1 MLKRLFHRL
10 LFQHTS
16 YLIRK
21 ARTEILHESD
31 MPELPALLD
40 PRQSVTLAKIVR
52 HPSNWKFIFSM
63 IGVYW
68 FRLRAGYF
76 YYFMAMVFSLL
87 SPNLIHLFVSRLEQ
101 GAELSITLWI
111 GAGLALCG
119 VFSGVFLQHYFHST
133 LHTNQMI
140 TNDLNQL
147 IFRQS
152 LDLSIQARTGKQV
165 GDIVNYMS
173 SDTEAISDFPI
184 VLGDICWAVIMITV
198 TAGMLFF
205 YIGWSALAALLV
217 LAGLVPLTQ
226 YVGKRFVQFEEKMMN
241 QKDARITL
249 MTQLL
254 NSIRVIKFFAWEKAI
269 SEEVQTLRK
278 AELKSRQKLARAEVL
293 SGVSYTAV
301 SSLVLFVAL
310 FVHAWRGQTLDAALI
325 FTCIALF
332 GLLEEPFGHLSRLF
346 SRFSQALVSAR
357 RILDFL
363 ETEKVPESKAAK
375 PFNSENAIELQAASF
390 SHGMIPIVQGLT
402 LQVPRGSSLA
412 IVGPVGSGK
421 TTLLQGLLGE
431 CHLVHGA
438 LRVDSGLASAPL
450 RRAFVPQ
457 EAFIVNA
464 SLLDNVLFGE
474 TSVSKEALRKS
485 IHLACLEKDVRD
497 LPSGLRTEIGEKG
510 VNLSGGQKQR
520 VSLARAVFSKPDL
533 VFLDD
538 PLSAVDV
545 ETEKQLCDRLI
556 FGEWEKDK
564 VTRIVS
570 THRLESLA
578 RFDQVLFLQSGQ
590 VSGLGRLDE
599 LLKFNSEFQTFYR
612 EHEASQ
618 GAHPPAQA
626 AAETQAAMEIKED
639 VRITEDEERERGA
652 VKASVYKE
660 YILSLRGEK
669 KNNFI
674 LLALGLMAV
683 TAAMIP
689 LLQKGWLANYQNL
702 GFEMTPLQAIYT
714 YGGLGL
720 AVLLFTMLNQLFW
733 LERGLIAGRNFHDQM
748 LNSILRAP
756 VRFFDSTP
764 VGRILQR
771 FSRDL
776 ESVDIYLQ
784 WSFESFVHCVLHV
797 TVSLV
802 LVLTVMPVM
811 VLIIGPT
818 LWLYNKVQS
827 DYRRP
832 AREAKRFDS
841 VARSPRYAH
850 FKETLMGL
858 VVIRAFEK
866 REWFLQDF
874 FNKLSHSQ
882 RMFYGH
888 YMLNRWFS
896 TRVPLVAGAIS
907 LSTVM
912 GIAYAAHSQW
922 MTAGLAGLVTIY
934 ALTFWGQLNWAIR
947 IFSDIESRMTSV
959 ERLKFYSQLKPEKIQ
974 GAAQPPENWPP
985 AGEVVVENLQ
995 ARYAEHLPFVL
1006 KGVSFQ
1012 IPAGQRV
1019 GIVGRTGSGK
1029 TTLFQVLYRFL
1040 EASGGSIRIDG
1051 VDISTLDLE
1060 RLRRSLAIVPQD
1072 PSLFLG
1078 TLRSNLDR
1086 YNEYSDDEVW
1096 ESLTQAGLASF
1107 VRGLN
1112 LQLQTPV
1119 AENGANFSQ
1128 GQRQLLCLA
1137 RALLIQA
1144 KIVLMDEATASVDVQ
1159 TDAQVQKVIREQ
1171 LKGVTM
1177 LIIAHRLG
1185 TVADCDLVIEMADG
1199 AVKRIH
1205 RPADESQKDLEKLL
1219 ATKPL
1224 VP

>member
-1 MLKRLFHRL
+1 
-10 LFQHTS
+10 
-16 YLIRK
+16 
-21 ARTEILHESD
+21 
-31 MPELPALLD
+31 
-40 PRQSVTLAKIVR
+40 
-52 HPSNWKFIFSM
+52 
-63 IGVYW
+63 
-68 FRLRAGYF
+68 
-76 YYFMAMVFSLL
+76 
-87 SPNLIHLFVSRLEQ
+87 
-101 GAELSITLWI
+101 
-111 GAGLALCG
+111 
-119 VFSGVFLQHYFHST
+119 
-133 LHTNQMI
+133 
-140 TNDLNQL
+140 
-147 IFRQS
+147 
-152 LDLSIQARTGKQV
+152 V
-165 GDIVNYMS
+165 GDIVNHMS

-184 VLGDICWAVIMITV
+184 VLGDIVWAMLMITI
-198 TAGMLFF
+198 TAIMLFF
-205 YIGWSALAALLV
+205 YIGWSALAALIV
-217 LAGLVPLTQ
+217 LSGLIPLTQ
-226 YVGKRFVQFEEKMMN
+226 FIGKRFVQFEEKMMN
-241 QKDARITL
+241 EKDARITL

-254 NSIRVIKFFAWEKAI
+254 SSIRVIKFFAWERAI
-269 SEEVQTLRK
+269 SEEVQILRK
-278 AELKSRQKLARAEVL
+278 AELTSRQKLARAEVL

-310 FVHAWRGQTLDAALI
+310 LVHSYRGFQLDAALI

-346 SRFSQALVSAR
+346 SRFSQALVSAN
-357 RILDFL
+357 RIMDFL
-363 ETEKVPESKAAK
+363 KTERVSRQTLTAPASAGDALVLKDV
-375 PFNSENAIELQAASF
+375 SF
-390 SHGMIPIVQGLT
+390 SHGQLPVVQKISLT
-402 LQVPRGSSLA
+402 VPRGSSLA
-412 IVGPVGSGK
+412 IVGSVGCGK

-431 CHLVHGA
+431 CHMTEGQMQI
-438 LRVDSGLASAPL
+438 DPGLT
-450 RRAFVPQ
+450 RKAFVPQ

-464 SLLDNVLFGE
+464 SLLDNILFGDS
-474 TSVSKEALRKS
+474 SVTKENLRRS
-485 IHLACLEKDVRD
+485 IHLASLEKDVRD

-520 VSLARAVFSKPDL
+520 VSLARAVYSKPHL
-533 VFLDD
+533 VYLDD

-556 FGEWEKDK
+556 FGEWEKEK

-570 THRLESLA
+570 THRLESLS
-578 RFDQVLFLQSGQ
+578 RFDQILFLQNGQ
-590 VSGLGRLDE
+590 MSGLGKLDE
-599 LLKFNSEFQTFYR
+599 LLKSNSDFSKFYR

-626 AAETQAAMEIKED
+626 AAETQASMELRED

-652 VKASVYKE
+652 VKASVYGN

-669 KNNFI
+669 KRNWI
-674 LLALGLMAV
+674 LLALASMSVAAALM
-683 TAAMIP
+683 P
-689 LLQKGWLANYQNL
+689 LLQKGWLANYERL
-702 GFEMTPLQAIYT
+702 GFQMTSLQAIFA
-714 YGGLGL
+714 YGGLGVL
-720 AVLLFTMLNQLFW
+720 VLLLTMLNQLFW

-748 LNSILRAP
+748 LMSVLRAP

-776 ESVDIYLQ
+776 ESVDVHLQ
-784 WSFESFVHCVLHV
+784 WSFESFIHCVLHV
-797 TVSLV
+797 SVSLV

-811 VLIIGPT
+811 IFIVAPT
-818 LWLYNKVQS
+818 LWIYNRVQT

-858 VVIRAFEK
+858 VVIRAFDK

-874 FNKLSHSQ
+874 FQKLSHSQ

-896 TRVPLVAGAIS
+896 TRVPIIAGTIS
-907 LSTVM
+907 VSTLL
-912 GIAYAAHSQW
+912 GIAYATHAQW
-922 MTAGLAGLVTIY
+922 VTPGLAGLVTIY

-959 ERLKFYSQLKPEKIQ
+959 ERLKFYSTIPPEKIK
-974 GAAQPPENWPP
+974 GAGQAPDNWPSR
-985 AGEVVVENLQ
+985 GEVAVENLQ

-1029 TTLFQVLYRFL
+1029 TTLFQVLYRFI
-1040 EASGGSIRIDG
+1040 EASSGVIRIDG

-1060 RLRRSLAIVPQD
+1060 RLRKSLAIVPQD

-1086 YNEYSDDEVW
+1086 YHEYSDAQVW
-1096 ESLTQAGLASF
+1096 EALNQAGLAGF

-1112 LQLQTPV
+1112 LQLDTPV
-1119 AENGANFSQ
+1119 AENGHNFSQ
-1128 GQRQLLCLA
+1128 GQRQLICLA

-1159 TDAQVQKVIREQ
+1159 TDSQVQKVIREQ

-1199 AVKRIH
+1199 QVKRVH
-1205 RPADESQKDLEKLL
+1205 TPAKESQKQLEALL
-1219 ATKPL
+1219 ESKGP
-1224 VP
+1224 VSVS